1 MELTAASPPAGG
13 RLIVSGRIDGVRLQS
28 ARVRT
33 KPAPEADFPGS
44 SPAQDPG
51 PAASIHRPRKQRPNR
66 TAARPR
72 GRQRLPARTSTPQ
85 YRSAAISAERCLE
98 TYLQEINEVP
108 LLTAQEELALGRRIQ
123 AGDLAAREHMI
134 RANLRLVVSVAKMYT
149 ERGLALQDLIA
160 EGNIGLMKAAEKF
173 DPAAGCR
180 FSTYG
185 TWWIKQSIRRALTN
199 TVKSVRVPSYMSELI
214 SRWRVV
220 SQELAYLLGRAPTIE
235 EVAGELGI
243 PEDNWPLLRRTIQVS
258 GMGPQISLDTL
269 TQGQDTV
276 EDARTQT
283 PDEQLLN
290 NDLIAKLGELL
301 DVIDEREATIL
312 RLRYG
317 LGIQGGEQMTLKEI
331 GKVVGL
337 TRERV
342 RQIEQEALRKLY
354 GVMSS
359 ERQGADLHPAPPRGP
374 LERKRRKAG

>member
-1 MELTAASPPAGG
+1 MEKGHTTPNSREARPLKIPA
-13 RLIVSGRIDGVRLQS
+13 RLRRSKG
-28 ARVRT
+28 
-33 KPAPEADFPGS
+33 
-44 SPAQDPG
+44 
-51 PAASIHRPRKQRPNR
+51 PRKQRPNR

-72 GRQRLPARTSTPQ
+72 GRTTPPCAHQ
-85 YRSAAISAERCLE
+85 PPPKHRSAAISAERCLE

-134 RANLRLVVSVAKMYT
+134 RANLRLVVSVAKMYA

-199 TVKSVRVPSYMSELI
+199 TVKQVRVPSYMAELI

-220 SQELAYLLGRAPTIE
+220 SLELTYLLGRAPTVE
-235 EVAGELGI
+235 EVASELEI
-243 PEDNWPLLRRTIQVS
+243 PEESWPLLKRTIHSSGLAQQVS
-258 GMGPQISLDTL
+258 LDAL
-269 TQGQDTV
+269 TVNQDTV
-276 EDARTQT
+276 EDVAAQS
-283 PDEQLLN
+283 PDEQMLN
-290 NDLIAKLGELL
+290 ADMVAKLGEILK
-301 DVIDEREATIL
+301 VIDEREARIL

-317 LGIQGGEQMTLKEI
+317 LGTEDGQTMTLKEI
-331 GKVVGL
+331 GKIVGL

-342 RQIEQEALRKLY
+342 RQIEQEALKKLY
-354 GVMSS
+354 GVMG
-359 ERQGADLHPAPPRGP
+359 EQ
-374 LERKRRKAG
+374 

>member
-1 MELTAASPPAGG
+1 VAA
-13 RLIVSGRIDGVRLQS
+13 Q
-28 ARVRT
+28 
-33 KPAPEADFPGS
+33 
-44 SPAQDPG
+44 
-51 PAASIHRPRKQRPNR
+51 AAAHR
-66 TAARPR
+66 TAARHR
-72 GRQRLPARTSTPQ
+72 GRRWSSCAHQHPPTH
-85 YRSAAISAERCLE
+85 RSAAISAERCLE

-134 RANLRLVVSVAKMYT
+134 RANLRLVVSVAKMYS

-220 SQELAYLLGRAPTIE
+220 SQELCYLLGRAPTIE

-243 PEDNWPLLRRTIQVS
+243 PEENWPLLRRTIQVS
-258 GMGPQISLDTL
+258 GMGPSVSLDIL

-276 EDARTQT
+276 EDVRTIT
-283 PDEQLLN
+283 PDEELLN
-290 NDLIAKLGELL
+290 SDLLAKLSQLL

-317 LGIQGGEQMTLKEI
+317 LGNAGGEQMTLKEI
-331 GKVVGL
+331 GKIVGL

-359 ERQGADLHPAPPRGP
+359 ERPSGELHPMPPVGNQP
-374 LERKRRKAG
+374 RKRREAG